1 MLVGYMDDIP
11 FITSG
16 FLVRTFDEWN
26 KGSEARW
33 EKHDLMGRKPVLEFI
48 GPDVEEIS
56 FKMLLRQDL
65 GVDPRT
71 EIRRLE
77 VMRDEGAVFPLVL
90 GNHTV
95 GDHFWVLTSLS
106 AQVTYW
112 NKYGNPLSAEV
123 SVTLREYAEEEAVL

>member
-1 MLVGYMDDIP
+1 M
-11 FITSG
+11 
-16 FLVRTFDEWN
+16 
-26 KGSEARW
+26 
-33 EKHDLMGRKPVLEFI
+33 
-48 GPDVEEIS
+48 
-56 FKMLLRQDL
+56 
-65 GVDPRT
+65 DPRT

>member
-11 FITSG
+11 FLTSG
-16 FLVRTFDEWN
+16 MLVRTFDEWTR
-26 KGSEARW
+26 GSEGRW
-33 EKHDLMGRKPVLEFI
+33 AKHDLMGEKPVLEFL

-56 FKMLLRQDL
+56 FKMLFRSDL
-65 GVDPRT
+65 GVDPRA
-71 EIRRLE
+71 EIERLRQ
-77 VMRDEGAVFPLVL
+77 MRDEGAVFPLVL
-90 GNHTV
+90 GNQTV